1 MTGFRHG
8 PKRDSDLAAATLYLA
23 FHSRLTRSHRL
34 NADSPK
40 AGDHSPSDLGALGI
54 GLLSSTTDVAQAAEA
69 LLRRRYQFADADEAE
84 TLVALGGDGFMLQ
97 TLHQMLQ
104 GERPRPVFGINRG
117 TVGFL
122 MNDWRIDRLSE
133 RIAGAKAIRVA
144 PLQMQATT
152 VAGDKFTYAAI
163 NEVSLLRETRQTA
176 KIETSVNGRVALPEL
191 ACDGVLVATPA
202 GSTAY
207 NLSARG
213 PILPLQAKMLALT
226 PISPFRPR
234 RWSGAILPDDTAVTF
249 TILEAPNR
257 PVSAVADQIEVRDVA
272 RVEVRLDR
280 ERSLTLLFDPEHAL
294 DERIAM
300 EQFAT

>member
-1 MTGFRHG
+1 LSADARHS
-8 PKRDSDLAAATLYLA
+8 PKVGESDL
-23 FHSRLTRSHRL
+23 
-34 NADSPK
+34 SPQ
-40 AGDHSPSDLGALGI
+40 GI
-54 GLLSSTTDVAQAAEA
+54 GLVSSHTEVAQTAEGM
-69 LLRRRYQFADADEAE
+69 LRERYRFADAGRAE

-97 TLHQMLQ
+97 TLHRMLE
-104 GERPRPVFGINRG
+104 ERAPRPVFGMNRG

-122 MNDWRIDRLSE
+122 MNEWRLDNLPE
-133 RIAGAKAIRVA
+133 RIAAAKAIRVA
-144 PLQMQATT
+144 PLEMRATT
-152 VAGDKFTYAAI
+152 VDGQTSVHAAI

-176 KIETSVNGRVALPEL
+176 KIEISVNGRVALPEL

-207 NLSARG
+207 NLSAHG
-213 PILPLQAKMLALT
+213 PILPLAAKMLALT

-234 RWSGAILPDDTAVTF
+234 RWSGAILPDDTAVCF
-249 TILEAPNR
+249 RILEAENR

-272 RVEVRLDR
+272 KVEIRLDR